1 MKILFKNIDIIT
13 ADRTAPYIKNGNVGI
28 SGDRIAFVNASD
40 DVIASFG
47 PDRVIDGKNKLLMP
61 GLVNAHTHSAMTL
74 LRNLADDL
82 ALEEWLTTK
91 IFPAEAKMTP
101 EDVYWGTMLGI
112 AEMIKSGTTAFADM
126 YIHMDEVAKAVVE
139 SGIRANLCRNPIKV
153 IEGEK
158 LEIKNYIDG
167 RFEYFMK
174 WNGAAN
180 GRIKVYVEV
189 HSTYLFNE
197 ETLMLSA
204 ELAKHY
210 GTGIHIHLLETVK
223 ERKESIIN
231 YGMDSVEICE
241 KCGILDVPVLA
252 AHCVHLSDNDIN
264 ILKEKK
270 VSVVHNP
277 TSNLKLGS
285 GIAPVPR
292 MLKEGILVALG
303 TDGASS
309 NNNLNMFEE
318 INMAALLHKGVYMS
332 PELINAEQAVCM
344 ATINGSKTIGFGD
357 ITGCIKEGM
366 KADIVILNTD
376 KPHLCPLNNP
386 ISAVAYAA
394 QASDV
399 DTVIVDGRIL
409 MENRELKT
417 IDEEMIKHRVRDI
430 TKRIRV

>member
-1 MKILFKNIDIIT
+1 MKILLKDIDIIT
-13 ADRTAPYIKNGNVGI
+13 ADRQVPHIKKGNVGI
-28 SGDRIAFVNASD
+28 SGERIAFVNASAE
-40 DVIASFG
+40 VVKSFK
-47 PDRVIDGKNKLLMP
+47 PDRVIDGKNRLVMP

-74 LRNLADDL
+74 LRNMADDL
-82 ALEEWLTTK
+82 ALEEWLVNK
-91 IFPAEAKMTP
+91 IFPVEARLTP

-112 AEMIKSGTTAFADM
+112 IEMIKSGTTAFADM
-126 YIHMDEVAKAVVE
+126 YIHMDEVARAVTE

-153 IEGEK
+153 KEGEK

-167 RFEYFMK
+167 RFEFFMK
-174 WNGAAN
+174 WNGSAN

-197 ETLMLSA
+197 DTLKLSA

-210 GTGIHIHLLETVK
+210 GTGIHIHLLETAK
-223 ERKESIIN
+223 EREESIVN

-252 AHCVHLSDNDIN
+252 AHCVHLSDSDID
-264 ILKEKK
+264 ILKKKK
-270 VSVVHNP
+270 VKVVHNP

-285 GIAPVPR
+285 GIAPVPS
-292 MLKEGILVALG
+292 MLEDGILVALG

-318 INMAALLHKGVYMS
+318 INLAALLHKGVHMNS
-332 PELINAEQAVCM
+332 ELVNAEQAVCM
-344 ATINGSKTIGFGD
+344 ATINSSEAIGFGGV
-357 ITGCIKEGM
+357 TGCIKEGM
-366 KADIVILNTD
+366 KADMIILDTD

-386 ISAVAYAA
+386 VSAVAYAA

-399 DTVIVDGRIL
+399 ETVIVDGNIL
-409 MENRELKT
+409 MDNKELKT
-417 IDEEMIKHRVRDI
+417 IDEQIVKHKVREI
-430 TKRIRV
+430 SERIGV